1 MPDPRIT
8 KLAELLT
15 KYSLRVKKGDY
26 CLIRSSAIAE
36 PIIQECY
43 RQAIRAGAFVE
54 TSISIDGLSE
64 IFYKEASKAQLEWI
78 SPTAERHYKKID
90 VLYGIS
96 ADVNTRSLTH
106 CDPKKMAARQA
117 AHEELS
123 QIFAQRSS
131 KGELRW
137 VGTQWP
143 TQANAQDAEMS
154 LSEYEDFVFT
164 AGHLDAADPIAVW
177 KAISKAQ
184 QALKK
189 TLDRAKEVRL
199 VAKDT
204 DLTFSCKG
212 RTWENC
218 DGRLNF
224 PDGEV
229 FTGPVEDSVN
239 GHVRFSF
246 PAVHGGREVTD
257 VYLEFEDGK
266 VTTAS
271 ASKGEKFLKSMID
284 MDAGACRLG
293 EAAFGTNYN
302 ITQYTRNTLFDEKIG
317 GTIHL
322 ALGMGYPETG
332 STNRSGLHWD
342 MVCDMRDGGEIY
354 VDGNLFQKNGRFLD
368 ERFPQPPKKSSK
380 KAKPKTTRQKS
391 AKKKGKTKAKRA
403 GKAKK

>member
-26 CLIRSSAIAE
+26 ALITGPAIAE
-36 PIIQECY
+36 PILQECY
-43 RQAIRAGAFVE
+43 RQALRAGALVE
-54 TSISIDGLSE
+54 TAVQLDGASE

-78 SPTAERHYKKID
+78 SPTADRRYKKVD
-90 VLYGIS
+90 VIYNIL
-96 ADVNTRSLTH
+96 ADTNTRSLTN
-106 CDPKKMAARQA
+106 CDPKKMAARSA
-117 AHEELS
+117 AQEKLH
-123 QIFAQRSS
+123 QVFAKRSAA
-131 KGELRW
+131 GELRW
-137 VGTQWP
+137 ALTQWP

-154 LSEYEDFVFT
+154 LAEYQEFVFS
-164 AGHLDAADPIAVW
+164 AGHLDAEDPVAEW

-189 TLDRAKEVRL
+189 TMDRAKDVRI

-204 DLTFSCKG
+204 DVSFTCKG

-218 DGRLNF
+218 DGKLNF

-239 GHVRFSF
+239 GHIRFTF

-266 VTTAS
+266 VVNAS
-271 ASKGEKFLKSMID
+271 ASKGETFLKSMIE

-342 MVCDMRDGGEIY
+342 MVCDMRTGGEIY
-354 VDGNLFQKNGRFLD
+354 VDGNLFQKNGVFLD
-368 ERFPQPPKKSSK
+368 DRFPQPPKK
-380 KAKPKTTRQKS
+380 KASHKTTRKTTT
-391 AKKKGKTKAKRA
+391 KKTKARKGA
-403 GKAKK
+403 KAKK

>member
-43 RQAIRAGAFVE
+43 RHAIRAGAFVE
-54 TSISIDGLSE
+54 TAISIDGLSE
-64 IFYKEASKAQLEWI
+64 IFYKEASRAQLEWI
-78 SPTAERHYKKID
+78 SPTNERRYKKLD

-96 ADVNTRSLTH
+96 ADTNTRSLTN
-106 CDPKKMAARQA
+106 CDPKKMATRQA

-154 LSEYEDFVFT
+154 LAEYQEFVFT
-164 AGHLDAADPIAVW
+164 AGHLDAEDPIAEW

-189 TLDRAKEVRL
+189 TMDRAKEVRI

-204 DLTFSCKG
+204 DLTFSCKD

-218 DGRLNF
+218 DGKLNF

-266 VTTAS
+266 VVSAS
-271 ASKGEKFLKSMID
+271 ASKGEKFLKSMIE
-284 MDAGACRLG
+284 MDDGACRLG

-342 MVCDMRDGGEIY
+342 MVCDMRDGGEIH
-354 VDGNLFQKNGRFLD
+354 VDGNLFQKNGAFLD
-368 ERFPQPPKKSSK
+368 ERFPQPAKKQ
-380 KAKPKTTRQKS
+380 AKHKTTRKRTPK
-391 AKKKGKTKAKRA
+391 APKGKRA